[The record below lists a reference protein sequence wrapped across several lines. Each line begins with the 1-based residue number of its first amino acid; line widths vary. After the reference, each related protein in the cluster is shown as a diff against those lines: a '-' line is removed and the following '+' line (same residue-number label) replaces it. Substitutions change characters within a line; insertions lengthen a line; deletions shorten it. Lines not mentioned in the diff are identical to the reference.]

1 MSTILDALGLSLFLK
16 DQFITLVSQP
26 CLYARISGAIEHIEM
41 AFQDGKPKTLD
52 QLALGQHAEVRAVN
66 GHGPM
71 SVRLLEMGFVPGVEV
86 ALIKRAPLGD
96 PLELRLRGYHV
107 SLRRAEARRVEIA
120 P

>member
-1 MSTILDALGLSLFLK
+1 LCHV
-16 DQFITLVSQP
+16 ITH
-26 CLYARISGAIEHIEM
+26 AIDHIEM
-41 AFQDGKPKTLD
+41 PFQDEERKTLD
-52 QLALGQHAEVRAVN
+52 QLALGQHARVHAVS

-86 ALIKRAPLGD
+86 ALIKRAPFGD

-107 SLRRAEARRVEIA
+107 SLRRAEARRVEITQLVHGGVL